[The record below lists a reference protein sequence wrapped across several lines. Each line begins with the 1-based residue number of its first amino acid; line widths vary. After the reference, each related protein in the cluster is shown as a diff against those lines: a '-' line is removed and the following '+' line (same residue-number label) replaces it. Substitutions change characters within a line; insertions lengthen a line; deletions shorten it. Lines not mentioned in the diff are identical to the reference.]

1 MFLPQYLH
9 RSTLN
14 VWHRSF
20 IVRHL
25 FSSLSGSLVRISSAH
40 LLFIMAKI
48 SFAKINPVN
57 GKSTFVDVST
67 WNDRERVGGRDRQ
80 RNWYENFQ
88 VSSEKVIISVPI
100 YLHSSI
106 LLQCFAAFSLECLF
120 LIMSFILLHTSPH
133 KHIRIRNLQTNEI
146 ITLAKN
152 IAERMKKKQNAHRNI
167 QKFF

>member
-9 RSTLN
+9 RSTLD

-25 FSSLSGSLVRISSAH
+25 FSSLSFSLVRISSAH

-67 WNDRERVGGRDRQ
+67 WNEWERVGESGRER
-80 RNWYENFQ
+80 
-88 VSSEKVIISVPI
+88 SPEKLIWE
-100 YLHSSI
+100 LSSI
-106 LLQCFAAFSLECLF
+106 KWKSNYFGSDLSSFVHFVAAFCCF
-120 LIMSFILLHTSPH
+120 LSRVSVFNNELHFIAHKPTQTHTHSQFAD
-133 KHIRIRNLQTNEI
+133 KWDYYVG
-146 ITLAKN
+146 
-152 IAERMKKKQNAHRNI
+152 
-167 QKFF
+167 